1 MGYKPGQVGGRRLAN
16 ATVRICNAPPAV
28 LRPGAERLGQDNA
41 LRSAEDM
48 PKKPKKTR
56 LPAAAQKGAK
66 AKSQA
71 AKLMSVAMD
80 LFCQRDFAS
89 VTIKDI
95 ARVAKVNSALI
106 YYYFEDKED
115 LFRVMIEHAIL
126 QALDNYGRLKAR
138 HTDPTDLINDWFE
151 NNLEMSVLMR
161 KLVKIMIDYAH
172 SSVRV
177 ASVETLIR
185 RFYKMETSIISTGVR
200 EGVARGIFK
209 SVDPERTA
217 LFVSVHLDGIMVASM
232 VRPNFDIAAAMNE
245 LRRVF
250 WQRVSHPVKRAA

>member
-1 MGYKPGQVGGRRLAN
+1 M
-16 ATVRICNAPPAV
+16 T
-28 LRPGAERLGQDNA
+28 
-41 LRSAEDM
+41 
-48 PKKPKKTR
+48 KKVKKTR
-56 LPAAAQKGAK
+56 VSAAARKGAY

-80 LFCQRDFAS
+80 LFCRRDFAS

-95 ARVAKVNSALI
+95 ARAAKVNSALI
-106 YYYFEDKED
+106 YYYFKDKED
-115 LFRVMIEHAIL
+115 LFRVMLEHAIL

-138 HTDPTDLINDWFE
+138 HTDPTDLINDWFQ
-151 NNLEMSVLMR
+151 NNVEMSVLMR
-161 KLVKIMIDYAH
+161 KLVKIMIDYSH

-185 RFYKMETSIISTGVR
+185 RFYKAETSILSTGVR

-232 VRPNFDIAAAMNE
+232 VRPSFDIAAAMNE

>member
-1 MGYKPGQVGGRRLAN
+1 MAKRLKK
-16 ATVRICNAPPAV
+16 
-28 LRPGAERLGQDNA
+28 ER
-41 LRSAEDM
+41 
-48 PKKPKKTR
+48 
-56 LPAAAQKGAK
+56 PAATDHKGVK

-71 AKLMSVAMD
+71 VKLTAVAMD

-95 ARVAKVNSALI
+95 ARAAKVNSALI
-106 YYYFEDKED
+106 YYYFKDKED
-115 LFRVMIEHAIL
+115 LFRVMIENAIL

-161 KLVKIMIDYAH
+161 KLVKIMIDYSH

-177 ASVETLIR
+177 ASVDTLIR

-209 SVDPERTA
+209 NVDPERTA

-232 VRPNFDIAAAMNE
+232 VRSNFDITAAMNE

-250 WQRVSHPVKRAA
+250 WQRVSTSVKRAA

>member
-1 MGYKPGQVGGRRLAN
+1 MEIETDLAYSNVAIRAESSERAAFIRRTYAHLAGAILAFVGLEY
-16 ATVRICNAPPAV
+16 V
-28 LRPGAERLGQDNA
+28 LLQ
-41 LRSAEDM
+41 
-48 PKKPKKTR
+48 
-56 LPAAAQKGAK
+56 
-66 AKSQA
+66 
-71 AKLMSVAMD
+71 
-80 LFCQRDFAS
+80 F

-95 ARVAKVNSALI
+95 ARTAKVNSALI
-106 YYYFEDKED
+106 YYYFKDKED

-161 KLVKIMIDYAH
+161 KLVKIMIDYSH

-185 RFYKMETSIISTGVR
+185 RFYKVETSIISTGVR
-200 EGVARGIFK
+200 QGVARGIFK
-209 SVDPERTA
+209 GVDPERTA
-217 LFVSVHLDGIMVASM
+217 LFISVHLDGIMVASM
-232 VRPNFDIAAAMNE
+232 VRPNFDITAAMNE